1 MYNANA
7 AYAYKSNQTMSVMT
21 ADPMKL
27 VIMIYEGGIKNLKAS
42 KHAMENK
49 NIEKRN
55 KFIYKSQDFINELI
69 NGLNFE
75 LGGDVSK
82 NLYSLYE
89 YFIWSLNM
97 AIIKNSTDYVD
108 SVLSNMEELLS
119 SWKQIYNESKKRV

>member
-1 MYNANA
+1 MYSANA
-7 AYAYKSNQTMSVMT
+7 AYAYKSNQNLSVMT
-21 ADPMKL
+21 ANPMKL
-27 VIMIYEGGIKNLKAS
+27 VIMIYEGAIKNLKAS
-42 KHAMENK
+42 RISIEEK

-97 AIIKNSTDYVD
+97 AIAKNSVDYVNN
-108 SVLSNMEELLS
+108 VVENMEGLLE
-119 SWKQIYNESKKRV
+119 SWKKIYKEQGINV

>member
-7 AYAYKSNQTMSVMT
+7 AYAYKSNQNLSVMT

-27 VIMIYEGGIKNLKAS
+27 VIMIYEGGIRNLKAS
-42 KHAMENK
+42 RSAIKEK

-55 KFIYKSQDFINELI
+55 KFIYKSQDFIDELI

-75 LGGDVSK
+75 LGGEVAK

-89 YFIWSLNM
+89 YFLWSLNM
-97 AIIKNSTDYVD
+97 AIAKNSSEYVTN
-108 SVLSNMEELLS
+108 VITNMEGLLE
-119 SWKQIYNESKKRV
+119 SWKRIYREKGTAS

>member
-7 AYAYKSNQTMSVMT
+7 AYAYKSNQNLSVMT

-27 VIMIYEGGIKNLKAS
+27 VIMIYEGGIKNLKATRS
-42 KHAMENK
+42 AMSEQ

-69 NGLNFE
+69 SGLNFD
-75 LGGDVSK
+75 LGGEVAK

-97 AIIKNSTDYVD
+97 AIAKNAVSYVN
-108 SVLSNMEELLS
+108 SVLSNMEGLLE
-119 SWKQIYNESKKRV
+119 SWKQVYRENGRKG

>member
-7 AYAYKSNQTMSVMT
+7 AYAYKSNQNLSVMT

-27 VIMIYEGGIKNLKAS
+27 VIMIYEGGLTNLKAS
-42 KHAMENK
+42 KGAIIAK
-49 NIEKRN
+49 NIVKRN

-75 LGGDVSK
+75 LGGEVAK

-89 YFIWSLNM
+89 YFVWSLNM
-97 AIIKNSTDYVD
+97 AIAKNSVEYVD
-108 SVLSNMEELLS
+108 NVITNMEGLLI
-119 SWKQIYNESKKRV
+119 SWKQIYNENTRKV